1 MRDAREC
8 DFDVVIVGAGFAG
21 LYAVHRLRGLGL
33 RVRAYERGGGVG
45 GVWYWNR
52 YPGCRCDVESVLYS
66 YSFSE
71 ELQQEWSWSHRYA
84 AQPEILAYLDHVADR
99 FDLRCDIQLETT
111 VTGMAFGD
119 ATQRWT
125 VELDGSD
132 TVTATFV
139 VMAGGILANSIV
151 PDIPGLED
159 FAGAVVHTGS
169 WPAEGVELAGKRVG
183 IVGTGSSGIQSIP
196 LIAEQAEHL
205 SVFQRTAQ
213 FAIPAWNRPIPP
225 EEMAEIKAGYAEL
238 RRRALETGG
247 GVPAEPAPHEASA
260 VGADEREPW
269 LRTTW
274 ARGGYTM
281 TATYPNLLSDD
292 ETNAIVGEWV
302 KDRLRER
309 IDDPELAEKL
319 MPAYP
324 FAAKRLCVDT
334 NYFETYNRDNVTLV
348 DLKERGMEAVVEDG
362 ARLTDGSVIGLDVLI
377 FATGFDAVT
386 GALMRIDPAGRGG
399 LSLREKWSEQV
410 HAYLGVMVAGFPN
423 LFLINGPGSP
433 SLLYNMVPAIEHHVD
448 WIADAI
454 TFVRE
459 HGRSTIEAEPGAERS
474 WSELVDEVASQ
485 TVFPKVESWY
495 MGSNVPGKVRTF
507 LAWAGGGPPYFERVR
522 AVVENGYEGF
532 RFEPSRAE
540 LDPVD
545 IQLDTTYGHHSVQGG
560 RRS

>member
-1 MRDAREC
+1 VTEGTQQRDL
-8 DFDVVIVGAGFAG
+8 DVVIVGAGFAG

-52 YPGCRCDVESVLYS
+52 YPGCRCDVESILYS

-71 ELQQEWSWSHRYA
+71 ELQQEWSWSQRYA
-84 AQPEILAYLDHVADR
+84 SQPEILAYLEHVADR
-99 FDLRCDIQLETT
+99 FDLRRDIQLETT
-111 VTGMAFGD
+111 VTGMAFD
-119 ATQRWT
+119 EEAARWT
-125 VELDGSD
+125 VELDTAT

-139 VMAGGILANSIV
+139 VMASGILANGIV
-151 PDIPGLED
+151 PAIACLDD
-159 FAGAVVHTGS
+159 FAGEVLHTGS

-183 IVGTGSSGIQSIP
+183 IVGTGSSSIQSTP

-205 SVFQRTAQ
+205 YVFQRTPQ

-225 EEMAEIKAGYAEL
+225 EEMEEIKAGYPEL
-238 RRRALETGG
+238 RRRAWETVG
-247 GVPAEPAPHEASA
+247 GVPNEAAPHEATS
-260 VGADEREPW
+260 VGPEEREPW
-269 LRTTW
+269 LRKTW
-274 ARGGYTM
+274 ARGGYGM
-281 TATYPNLLSDD
+281 TATYPNLLFDD

-309 IDDPELAEKL
+309 IEDPELAEKL
-319 MPAYP
+319 MPTYP

-334 NYFETYNRDNVTLV
+334 GYFETYNRDNVTLV
-348 DLKERGMEAVVEDG
+348 DLKEAGIEAVVEQG
-362 ARLTDGSVIGLDVLI
+362 VRRTDGSVVELDVLI

-386 GALMRIDPAGRGG
+386 GALMRVNPAGRRG
-399 LSLREKWSEQV
+399 LRMRDKWGESV

-423 LFLINGPGSP
+423 LFLVNGPGSP

-459 HGRSTIEAEPGAERS
+459 HDQRTIEPDPEAERA
-474 WSELVDEVASQ
+474 WSELVAEVAAE

-495 MGSNVPGKVRTF
+495 MGTNVPGKVRTF
-507 LAWAGGGPPYFERVR
+507 LAWAGGGPRYFARVEEI
-522 AVVENGYEGF
+522 VENGYEGF
-532 RFEPSRAE
+532 RFEAA
-540 LDPVD
+540 
-545 IQLDTTYGHHSVQGG
+545 G
-560 RRS
+560 REAVAPLERS